1 MKHYG
6 TMFATKA
13 ALIASAV
20 ADIVASGWLSTVLT
34 VHRPGG
40 PQGAFVVPYQ
50 THGGVT
56 YISKLDNDFHI
67 ALLVGGALLVAAWW
81 LVMRLEKHLDGRQR

>member
-1 MKHYG
+1 M
-6 TMFATKA
+6 KA
-13 ALIASAV
+13 ALVVLAI

-40 PQGAFVVPYQ
+40 PQGTFVVPYQ

-56 YISKLDNDFHI
+56 YISKLDSGVHI
-67 ALLVGGALLVAAWW
+67 ALLVGGALLVVAWW
-81 LVMRLEKHLDGRQR
+81 LVTRFEKHLDGQPRSR